1 MGRITSYPNA
11 TTFDSAAD
19 VIIKDGT
26 NGTKKMTIDNLAIQ
40 NAEYF
45 CRTSANRL
53 SRRMV
58 YRALNLGTTF
68 TSDQN
73 AALAGSNPTFDNM
86 YVGSYWTINGH
97 KYVIADFDY
106 WYGKYDKLKSAENT
120 DTEAENVH
128 HIVLIPSFTHTSQKM
143 NDTNTTEGAYLGSKM
158 YTENMD
164 EVRQIIEED
173 WGAHIVTHRE
183 IFSNAVTDGVPSAHI
198 WTDSRIDLMN
208 EPMVYGHYL
217 FSPLPVNGYNHD
229 HYTIDRDQ
237 LAIFKL
243 DPGFLRTSFSG
254 WLRDVSSASYFA
266 YASTSGNANY
276 IYASNT
282 FNVRPAFAIKA
293 V

>member
-1 MGRITSYPNA
+1 MGKITSYPNA
-11 TTFDSAAD
+11 TAFDSGSD

-40 NAEYF
+40 TAEYF
-45 CRTSANRL
+45 SRTGANKY
-53 SRRMV
+53 SRRNI
-58 YRALNLGTTF
+58 YREVNLGTTF

-73 AALAGSNPTFDNM
+73 AALAGSNPTFANM

-97 KYVIADFDY
+97 KYIIADFDY
-106 WYGKYDKLKSAENT
+106 WYNKYDKLKSAENT

-128 HIVLIPSFTHTSQKM
+128 HIVLIPSFNHTSKAM

-158 YTENMD
+158 YTENMN

-173 WGAHIVTHRE
+173 WGSHIVTHRE

-208 EPMVYGHYL
+208 EPMVYGHYA
-217 FSPLPVNGYNHD
+217 FSPFPVTGYNHD

-243 DPGFLRTSFSG
+243 NPGFLRTSSG
-254 WLRDVSSASYFA
+254 WLRDVASASYFA
-266 YASTSGNANY
+266 YAHY
-276 IYASNT
+276 IGYPHCNYASGT
-282 FNVRPAFAIKA
+282 GGLYPTFAIKA
-293 V
+293 T

>member
-1 MGRITSYPNA
+1 
-11 TTFDSAAD
+11 
-19 VIIKDGT
+19 
-26 NGTKKMTIDNLAIQ
+26 MTIDNLAIQ

-73 AALAGSNPTFDNM
+73 AALAGSNPTFANM

-97 KYVIADFDY
+97 QYRIADFDY
-106 WYGKYDKLKSAENT
+106 WYNKYDKLKSAENT

-128 HIVLIPSFTHTSQKM
+128 HIVLVPVFMHTSQKM
-143 NDTNTTEGAYLGSKM
+143 NDTNTTDGAYLRSKL
-158 YTENMD
+158 YTENMN

-173 WGAHIVTHRE
+173 WGSHIVTHRE
-183 IFSNAVTDGVPSAHI
+183 IFSNAVTNGVPSAHI

-208 EPMVYGHYL
+208 EVMVYGHYA
-217 FSPLPVNGYNHD
+217 FSPFPINGYNHD

-243 DPGFLRTSFSG
+243 DPGFLRTFNG
-254 WLRDVSSASYFA
+254 WLRDVASASYFA
-266 YASTSGNANY
+266 YAGNYGYATANT
-276 IYASNT
+276 ASAT
-282 FNVRPAFAIKA
+282 ATVRPAFAIKA

>member
-11 TTFDSAAD
+11 TTFDSGSD

-26 NGTKKMTIDNLAIQ
+26 NGTMRMTVDNLAVQ

-45 CRTSANRL
+45 CRASNNRL
-53 SRRMV
+53 TRRMI
-58 YRALNLGTTF
+58 YRKVDLGTTF

-73 AALAGSNPTFDNM
+73 AALAESNPTFANM
-86 YVGSYWTINGH
+86 YVGSYWTINNH
-97 KYVIADFDY
+97 RYYIADFDY

-128 HIVLIPSFTHTSQKM
+128 HIVLIPLFTHTSKNM
-143 NDTNTTEGAYLGSKM
+143 NDTNITEGAYLGSKM
-158 YTENMD
+158 YTENMN

-173 WGAHIVTHRE
+173 WGSHIVTHRE
-183 IFSNAVTDGVPSAHI
+183 IFSNAVTDGVPAAHI

-208 EPMVYGHYL
+208 ELMVYGHYA
-217 FSPLPVNGYNHD
+217 FSPFPANSYNDD

-243 DPGFLRTSFSG
+243 DPEFLRTFNG
-254 WLRDVSSASYFA
+254 WLRDVASDSTFVGANYYGSATSYFA
-266 YASTSGNANY
+266 SGPHY
-276 IYASNT
+276 
-282 FNVRPAFAIKA
+282 VRPVFAIKA